1 MDTTDRIIKEARRI
15 VRLCQ
20 SRDPFRIADDL
31 GIHVLYENGF
41 TKLKGMYQIIARN
54 RFIILNAN
62 LCERDQRTVCAH
74 EIGHD
79 RFHRDWAKSGALQ
92 DFMFH
97 DMSLR
102 PEREANIFAA
112 EVLID
117 DDAILQAA
125 GYGYSIE
132 MIAAELQADTNLV
145 LIKLDGLARQGYKTR
160 APYKPR
166 SDFLVETSV

>member
-1 MDTTDRIIKEARRI
+1 
-15 VRLCQ
+15 
-20 SRDPFRIADDL
+20 
-31 GIHVLYENGF
+31 
-41 TKLKGMYQIIARN
+41 
-54 RFIILNAN
+54 
-62 LCERDQRTVCAH
+62 
-74 EIGHD
+74 
-79 RFHRDWAKSGALQ
+79 
-92 DFMFH
+92 MFH